1 MDLILALDAGTT
13 GVRTVAFD
21 VSATVVDSAYRELTQ
36 YFPRPGEVEHN
47 ASEIADLA
55 LATLREVAARSQTHG
70 HRIVAVGITNQRET
84 TVAFDRA
91 TGAILHHAIVWQ
103 DRRTAPLCEELATRG
118 ALPRVRAVT
127 GLVLD
132 SYFSGTKMRWLM
144 DHGAIEGF
152 AQPAL
157 STIDAFLLWTLT
169 GGPQGGVF
177 ATEPSNASRTMLM
190 DLETLAWSSEMSDLL
205 GVPLE
210 YLPTIEASAHHF
222 GTIDATVI
230 PELADVPITAM
241 LGDQQAALFGQAC
254 FSPGMVKATYG
265 TGAFILANAGH
276 SVPPLREGLVTTVA
290 WDAGRHDIRAYAY
303 EGSAFVAGAAIQWL
317 RDELQI
323 ISSAPEVGPLAE
335 SVSDSGGVIFVP
347 AFTGLG
353 SPFWRSEA
361 RGVLMGL
368 STSTTKA
375 HIARAVVEALA
386 FQVRAMTEAFAEGG
400 VALQELR
407 ADGGAA
413 AMDLLLQLQ
422 ATNSRLT
429 VRRSRSLEATAQG
442 AALMAGL
449 EVGLWPSLES
459 LAALWGSTFTAEPED
474 PTFADVGYAAWLD
487 ATTRA

>member
-21 VSATVVDSAYRELTQ
+21 ASAALVDSAYRELTQ
-36 YFPRPGEVEHN
+36 YFPRPGEVEHDAN
-47 ASEIADLA
+47 EIATLA
-55 LATLREVAARSQTHG
+55 LATLRDVAARSQMQG

-91 TGAILHHAIVWQ
+91 TGAIRHHAIVWQ
-103 DRRTAPLCEELATRG
+103 DRRTASRCEELTTLG

-157 STIDAFLLWTLT
+157 ATIDAFLLWTLT

-190 DLETLAWSSEMSDLL
+190 DLETLAWSSEMSELL

-210 YLPTIEASAHHF
+210 YLPTIEPSAHHF

-254 FSPGMVKATYG
+254 FNPGMVKATYG

-290 WDAGRHDIRAYAY
+290 WDAGRHDIPAYAY

-459 LAALWGSTFTAEPED
+459 LGALWGSTFTAEPED
-474 PTFADVGYAAWLD
+474 STFADVGYAAWLD

>member
-21 VSATVVDSAYRELTQ
+21 AAATLVDSSYRELTQ
-36 YFPRPGEVEHN
+36 YFPQPGEVEHDAN
-47 ASEIADLA
+47 EIAQLA
-55 LATLREVAARSQTHG
+55 IDTLREVAQRAQQNG
-70 HRIVAVGITNQRET
+70 HHILALGITNQRET

-91 TGAILHHAIVWQ
+91 DGAIRHRAIVWQ
-103 DRRTAPLCEELATRG
+103 DRRTSATCEDLARQG
-118 ALPRVRAVT
+118 ALDQVRRTT

-152 AQPAL
+152 SSPAL
-157 STIDAFLLWTLT
+157 STIDAFLLWRLS
-169 GGPQGGVF
+169 GGPDGGTF

-190 DLETLAWSSEMSDLL
+190 DLETLQWSPAMCELL
-205 GVPLE
+205 GVPE
-210 YLPTIEASAHHF
+210 SYLPDIEPSAHRF
-222 GTIDATVI
+222 AEIAGTVI
-230 PELADVPITAM
+230 PELAGVPIAAI

-254 FSPGMVKATYG
+254 FEPGMVKATYG

-276 SVPPLREGLVTTVA
+276 DVPALRDGLVTTVA
-290 WDAGRHDIRAYAY
+290 WDAGRHDVPAYAY

-317 RDELQI
+317 RDELGI
-323 ISSAPEVGPLAE
+323 ITSSAEVGPLAE
-335 SVSDSGGVIFVP
+335 SVPDSAGVVFVP

-353 SPFWRSEA
+353 SPFWRSDA

-386 FQVRAMTEAFAEGG
+386 FQVRAMTDAFADAG
-400 VALQELR
+400 VTLRELR

-413 AMDLLLQLQ
+413 AMDLLLDLQ
-422 ATNSRLT
+422 ATNSRLR

-449 EVGLWPSLES
+449 EVGLWPDLEVLS
-459 LAALWGSTFTAEPED
+459 ELWASSATFEPQD
-474 PTFADVGYAAWLD
+474 PAFVDVFYGAWID

>member
-21 VSATVVDSAYRELTQ
+21 VTATVVDSAYRELTQ
-36 YFPRPGEVEHN
+36 YFPRPGEVEHD

-55 LATLREVAARSQTHG
+55 LATLREVAARSQAKG

-84 TVAFDRA
+84 TVAFDRSS
-91 TGAILHHAIVWQ
+91 GAILHHAIVWQ
-103 DRRTAPLCEELATRG
+103 DRRTAPLCEELTTRG

-210 YLPTIEASAHHF
+210 YLPTIEPSAHHF
-222 GTIDATVI
+222 GTIAGGVI
-230 PELADVPITAM
+230 PELAEVPITAM

-290 WDAGRHDIRAYAY
+290 WDAGRHDTPAYAY

-335 SVSDSGGVIFVP
+335 SVIDSGGVIFVP

-353 SPFWRSEA
+353 SPFWRSDA

-368 STSTTKA
+368 STSTTRA

-386 FQVRAMTEAFAEGG
+386 FQVRAMTDAFAEGG

-422 ATNSRLT
+422 ATSSRLT

-449 EVGLWPSLES
+449 EVGVWPSLDALS
-459 LAALWGSTFTAEPED
+459 ALWGSTFTAEPED
-474 PTFADVGYAAWLD
+474 PTFTNLGYAAWLD

>member
-21 VSATVVDSAYRELTQ
+21 ASAAVVDSAYRELTQ
-36 YFPRPGEVEHN
+36 YFPRPGEVEHD
-47 ASEIADLA
+47 ATEIAELA
-55 LATLREVAARSQTHG
+55 LATLREVAERSQTQG
-70 HRIVAVGITNQRET
+70 HRIVALGITNQRET

-91 TGAILHHAIVWQ
+91 TGAIRHHAIVWQ
-103 DRRTAPLCEELATRG
+103 DRRTASRCEELTTLG

-157 STIDAFLLWTLT
+157 ATIDAFLLWTLT

-190 DLETLAWSSEMSDLL
+190 DLETLAWSTEMSSLL

-222 GTIDATVI
+222 GTIAHTII
-230 PELADVPITAM
+230 PELADVPITAI

-276 SVPPLREGLVTTVA
+276 TAPPLREGLVTTVA
-290 WDAGRHDIRAYAY
+290 WDAGRHDIPAYAY

-375 HIARAVVEALA
+375 HIARAVVESLA
-386 FQVRAMTEAFAEGG
+386 FQVRAMTDAFAEGG

-422 ATNSRLT
+422 ATSSRLT

-449 EVGLWPSLES
+449 EVGLWGSLEVLS
-459 LAALWGSTFTAEPED
+459 TLWGSTFTAEPED
-474 PTFADVGYAAWLD
+474 PTFADLGYTAWLD

>member
-13 GVRTVAFD
+13 GVRAVAFD
-21 VSATVVDSAYRELTQ
+21 ASATVIDSEYRELTQ
-36 YFPRPGEVEHN
+36 YFPRPGEVEHD
-47 ASEIADLA
+47 AGEISSLA
-55 LATLREVAARSQTHG
+55 IATLREVATRSRDRG

-91 TGAILHHAIVWQ
+91 TGAIHHHAIVWQ
-103 DRRTAPLCEELATRG
+103 DRRTAAFCQELTDQG

-169 GGPQGGVF
+169 GGPQGGIF

-190 DLETLAWSSEMSDLL
+190 DLETLTWSNEMSELL

-210 YLPTIEASAHHF
+210 YLPTIEPSAHHF
-222 GTIDATVI
+222 GTIANAVI
-230 PELADVPITAM
+230 PELANVPITAM

-290 WDAGRHDIRAYAY
+290 WDAGRHDIPAYAY

-335 SVSDSGGVIFVP
+335 SVSDSGGVLFVP

-429 VRRSRSLEATAQG
+429 VRRSHSLEATAQG

-474 PTFADVGYAAWLD
+474 STFADVGYAAWLD

>member
-1 MDLILALDAGTT
+1 VDLILALDAGTT

-21 VSATVVDSAYRELTQ
+21 ASAAVVDSTYRELTQ
-36 YFPRPGEVEHN
+36 YFPRPGEVEHD
-47 ASEIADLA
+47 ATEIAELA
-55 LATLREVAARSQTHG
+55 LATLREVAERSQTQG
-70 HRIVAVGITNQRET
+70 HRIVALGITNQRET

-91 TGAILHHAIVWQ
+91 TGAIRHHAIVWQ
-103 DRRTAPLCEELATRG
+103 DRRTASRCEELTTLG

-157 STIDAFLLWTLT
+157 ATIDAFLLWTLT

-190 DLETLAWSSEMSDLL
+190 DLETLAWSTEMSSLL
-205 GVPLE
+205 GVPVE

-222 GTIDATVI
+222 GAIAHTVI

-290 WDAGRHDIRAYAY
+290 WDAGRHDIPAYAY

-422 ATNSRLT
+422 ATSSRLT

-449 EVGLWPSLES
+449 EVGLWGSLEVLS
-459 LAALWGSTFTAEPED
+459 TLWGSTFTAEPED
-474 PTFADVGYAAWLD
+474 PTFADLGYTAWLD